1 MVRVGTKIPQ
11 DGNRANRYGHVA
23 MVHGHGWR
31 TVCSIGATGACFW
44 QPFPWNLKRDCLTC
58 ISNFGEDKNF
68 GVTTFLKTNEN
79 IEKFQ
84 IVH

>member
-1 MVRVGTKIPQ
+1 MVRVGMKIPQ
-11 DGNRANRYGHVA
+11 DGNRTNGYGHV
-23 MVHGHGWR
+23 VVLHGHVWR
-31 TVCSIGATGACFW
+31 TVGSVCANAACFA

-58 ISNFGEDKNF
+58 LSNFGEDKNF
-68 GVTTFLKTNEN
+68 GVTTFLKNNEN